1 MSSSNNINKS
11 YYKLIIVSTRDLII
25 GNRKKGHKN
34 DESALNKWK
43 TKILEGKI

>member
-11 YYKLIIVSTRDLII
+11 YYKWIIVSTRDLII
-25 GNRKKGHKN
+25 GNLQKGHKN
-34 DESALNKWK
+34 DKSALNKWK